1 MTPMWRCN
9 VITALHHFARYLHRV
24 MAERGGSPA
33 VHCSQSNWPRSQRP
47 DWSRSTSQ
55 GSKIWVKLVD
65 DIRSSPQIGRNP
77 ANTRRW
83 PDVGLMM
90 ARRLRRRPIINSTM
104 GQRLVF
110 AGDPPIYVPSRFDNT
125 LVDHDAALSHKMSW
139 LLGQLVLRLAHHPA
153 TWCVWWGDRLAEWH
167 QRSPPTCIT
176 EINLEEHELIRCI
189 MYGSTG
195 LS

>member
-33 VHCSQSNWPRSQRP
+33 VHCSQSNWPRSQSP

-65 DIRSSPQIGRNP
+65 DIRSSPQIGRIP

-90 ARRLRRRPIINSTM
+90 VRRLRRRSIINSTM
-104 GQRLVF
+104 GQRLVLV
-110 AGDPPIYVPSRFDNT
+110 GDPPIYVPSRFDNT
-125 LVDHDAALSHKMSW
+125 LVDHDATCTVTQDVMIA
-139 LLGQLVLRLAHHPA
+139 G
-153 TWCVWWGDRLAEWH
+153 
-167 QRSPPTCIT
+167 PTCAWGWPTIQPLGVFDGV
-176 EINLEEHELIRCI
+176 IDL
-189 MYGSTG
+189 
-195 LS
+195 LSDIKEVRRRA